1 MRKSFIFLLFLLSG
15 IYFISFGQNLPS
27 KDFTIFVNPFIGT
40 GSIDSLSLSG
50 SNFPGATYPFGLVQ
64 LSPDTDD
71 NPEDPCSGYDYADDT
86 IVGFSHTHLSGTG
99 VADLFD
105 FLFMPFKGDLTWE
118 ALPSAKVR
126 KGYASKFSH
135 DREKATPGYYSVVL
149 DDASMLVELT
159 TTEHTGVH
167 RYTSIDQKPFHL
179 MIDLDH
185 SLDKSRPY
193 WSCRIIDA
201 QVKVIDDHT
210 IEGYR
215 TITGWANQRR
225 VYFRAEFSRPF
236 TKQWIKAGNRI
247 YENQP
252 IANNT
257 NLKMIASFEQNATE
271 SLVIRVGLSSVS
283 YEGARQNLKSQV
295 SHFDF
300 DRVHQE
306 TKDEWNK
313 ELGVIDMEGDKAMK
327 TIFYT
332 ALYHTLIQP
341 NNIADVNGDYLNSTS
356 ELKRAGDKK
365 HYSTFSLWDTYRAAH
380 PLYTIIQPRRTA
392 GFINS
397 MLRQYED
404 YGYLPIWQLW
414 GKETYCMIG
423 NHSIP
428 VIVDAYKKNIQG
440 VDYKKAWDAVNASSR
455 IPHQHAA
462 FHLLD
467 QYRYIPENKQSQS
480 VSIALEVAFND
491 WCAASMAEKTGSEE
505 DQDFFTNRASF
516 YKNHFDTSIGF
527 FRAKDDKGNW
537 MEPFSPLKYGG
548 NGGYPFTEGNG
559 WQYLWY
565 VPQDVYGFIEMLGG
579 NENFITKLDQFFTLD
594 ATPDDVNGNAS
605 GFIGQYAHG
614 NEPSHH
620 IAYLYNYVG
629 EPWKTQYYA
638 AKVMKEQFTDQ
649 PSGYSGNEDCGQMSA
664 WYIFSSLGF
673 YPVNPAN
680 GIYVIGS
687 PQVPQATIYLENGNN
702 FSVLTHNSGGE
713 NIYIQE
719 IALNGKPYT
728 KTYLSHSDILKGGQV
743 EFFMGKK
750 PNKRMARYEKPL

>member
-1 MRKSFIFLLFLLSG
+1 MKNATLWSFITAIFLYGMAVNAQTTDYSA
-15 IYFISFGQNLPS
+15 
-27 KDFTIFVNPFIGT
+27 FVNPFIGT
-40 GSIDSLSLSG
+40 GSQDNLSLSG

-105 FLFMPFKGDLTWE
+105 FLFMPFRGEPVWNAYPVNNK
-118 ALPSAKVR
+118 P
-126 KGYASKFSH
+126 GYSSYFRH
-135 DREKATPGYYSVVL
+135 ENEKASPGYYSVFL
-149 DDASMLVELT
+149 DNPGITVELT
-159 TTEHTGVH
+159 ATEHCGMHKYSSESSEPVN
-167 RYTSIDQKPFHL
+167 L

-193 WSCRIIDA
+193 WVCRIIDA
-201 QVKVIDDHT
+201 QLRVVDDYT

-236 TKQWIKAGNRI
+236 TSHMMKAGGRV

-257 NLKMIASFEQNATE
+257 NLKMIASFEGLKNQP
-271 SLVIRVGLSSVS
+271 LIVRVGLSTVS
-283 YEGARQNLKSQV
+283 YEGARKNLNAEIGN
-295 SHFDF
+295 FDF
-300 DRVHQE
+300 EKVQQKAME
-306 TKDEWNK
+306 EWNK
-313 ELGVIDMEGDKAMK
+313 ELSVIDMQGSDKVK

-332 ALYHTLIQP
+332 GLYHLFIQP
-341 NNIADVNGDYLNSTS
+341 NNLADVDGYYINSTS
-356 ELKRAGDKK
+356 ELKYARDKK

-380 PLYTIIQPRRTA
+380 PLYTLVQPQRTA

-397 MLRQYED
+397 MIRQYDD

-423 NHSIP
+423 NHAIP
-428 VIVDAYKKNIQG
+428 VIADAFHKDIKG
-440 VDYKKAWDAVNASSR
+440 VNYRDAWKAVNASSR

-462 FHLLD
+462 FNLLD
-467 QYRYIPENKQSQS
+467 KYGYLPENLQSQS
-480 VSIALEVAFND
+480 VSIALEVAYND
-491 WCAASMAEKTGSEE
+491 WCALKMAEKFGKKKDVE
-505 DQDFFTNRASF
+505 FFKNRASL
-516 YKNHFDTSIGF
+516 YKNHFDPSIGF
-527 FRAKDDKGNW
+527 FRAKDDKGAW
-537 MEPFSPLKYGG
+537 IEPFSPLKYGG

-565 VPQDVYGFIEMLGG
+565 VPHDVYGFIELLGG
-579 NENFITKLDQFFTLD
+579 DEAFNAKLDEFFTLD
-594 ATPDDVNGNAS
+594 ARPDDVNGNAS

-620 IAYLYNYVG
+620 IAYLYNFSG
-629 EPWKTQYYA
+629 QPWKSQYYA
-638 AKVMKEQFTDQ
+638 AKVMHEQYTSE

-680 GIYVIGS
+680 GIYCFGS
-687 PQVPQATIYLENGNN
+687 PQVESATLRLDDEKSFTIKT
-702 FSVLTHNSGGE
+702 VNSGE
-713 NIYIQE
+713 KNIYIQK
-719 IALNGKPYT
+719 IILNGMPYNKT
-728 KTYLSHSDILKGGQV
+728 FITHEDIVKGGSIEFEMGPEPNKEMSTYL
-743 EFFMGKK
+743 
-750 PNKRMARYEKPL
+750 RPL